1 MIKSQD
7 EGWSLVFSKNIQILM
22 FVLFCFGCLGKRQ
35 IEAQKLDFEK
45 EKWIHQLKVDENK
58 IRVDER
64 RLELDKEKTQLEFQF
79 QREEKQKDREQLQS
93 KDKLNLAIACINSG
107 CLMEDIE
114 RISQILG
121 LN

>member
-1 MIKSQD
+1 MLSLSDDDDEANTNPSTSKGKRKASNSFNINPKSHEKRTKVIGSFDEVIKSQD

-58 IRVDER
+58 I
-64 RLELDKEKTQLEFQF
+64 
-79 QREEKQKDREQLQS
+79 
-93 KDKLNLAIACINSG
+93 
-107 CLMEDIE
+107 
-114 RISQILG
+114 
-121 LN
+121 